1 MSTEMLRWSTPP
13 LLAGRQSIDLRPQ
26 MKVSLKSKHITIALH
41 VMIWGMLLLL
51 PYFVSS
57 AHNGYKV
64 GNLPWAYF
72 TFSDLIHIAVFYTN
86 AFYLIPKFLNRR
98 RWWTYLLCG
107 FLLILASVEIKM
119 LVQTIFFSESKKEF
133 TTYRF
138 TILPS
143 IGMFVISSI
152 YRVILDRI
160 RFEREQK
167 ERQASEL
174 ATELKFLRSQI
185 SPHFL
190 FNVLTN
196 LVSLARKRSDQLE
209 PSLIML
215 SDLMRYML
223 YDTQGKKV
231 ELGTEIEY
239 LNSYVE
245 LQKLRFGNDVEITN
259 NIEVDEKDRTH
270 LIEPMLLIP
279 FVENAFKHGVGFTDK
294 PRIDIRLSV
303 DQGNMRFEV
312 QNTFDRTF
320 AGGKEESSGLGL
332 NNVVSRLN
340 LLYEG
345 HYTLSIRE
353 LDNLFY
359 ITLTLNLV

>member
-1 MSTEMLRWSTPP
+1 
-13 LLAGRQSIDLRPQ
+13 
-26 MKVSLKSKHITIALH
+26 MKVQLKSKHITIALH

-51 PYFVSS
+51 PYIVSN

-64 GNLPWAYF
+64 GNMPWPYF
-72 TFSDLIHIAVFYTN
+72 TLSDFIHIAVFYFN
-86 AFYLIPKFLNRR
+86 AFYLFPKFLNRR
-98 RWWTYLLCG
+98 RWWMYLLG
-107 FLLILASVEIKM
+107 SVLLILASIEFKLLIQALLFPEIKR
-119 LVQTIFFSESKKEF
+119 EY

-138 TILPS
+138 IFVPS
-143 IGMFVISSI
+143 IGIFIISCI
-152 YRVILDRI
+152 YRIILDRI
-160 RFEREQK
+160 RFEKEQK
-167 ERQASEL
+167 ERQASQL

-196 LVSLARKRSDQLE
+196 LVSLARKRSDKLE

-245 LQKLRFGNDVEITN
+245 LQKLRFGNDVDITSR
-259 NIEVDEKDRTH
+259 IGASDRDRAQ

-279 FVENAFKHGVGFTDK
+279 FVENAFKHGVGFADRS
-294 PRIDIRLSV
+294 RIDIQLTV
-303 DQGNMRFEV
+303 DQGWMSFGV
-312 QNTFDRTF
+312 QNTFDKAF
-320 AGGKEESSGLGL
+320 AGGKEESNGLGL
-332 NNVVSRLN
+332 KNVVSRLN
-340 LLYEG
+340 LLYQD
-345 HYTLSIRE
+345 HYTLTIRDY
-353 LDNLFY
+353 DNLFD
-359 ITLTLNLV
+359 ITLNLKLV